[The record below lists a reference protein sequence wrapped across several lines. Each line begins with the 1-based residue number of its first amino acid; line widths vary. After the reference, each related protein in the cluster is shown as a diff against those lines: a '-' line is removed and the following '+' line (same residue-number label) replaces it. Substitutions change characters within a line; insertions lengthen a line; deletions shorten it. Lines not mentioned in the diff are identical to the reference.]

1 MNSIEYAYVKTMLK
15 RTNLETLK
23 NMLRQREG
31 NRSQLTKLI
40 KKEIENRKEIQ

>member
-23 NMLRQREG
+23 GMLRQREG
-31 NRSQLTKLI
+31 NRSRLTKLI
-40 KKEIENRKEIQ
+40 KKEIENRKE